1 MTEQEIMK
9 ALELC
14 HTMDGSVSCYDCP
27 CWNDERQRCDGFDH
41 TDLLD
46 LINRKNAEIE
56 RLNGY
61 LDVISYSTGKIKA
74 EATKE
79 FVKRAK
85 RELSFGKYIQPDQID
100 QIAKEMGVEL

>member
-9 ALELC
+9 ALEC
-14 HTMDGSVSCYDCP
+14 HKFYDCNNCP
-27 CWNDERQRCDGFDH
+27 YMGYYCAARVMCDA
-41 TDLLD
+41 LD

-85 RELSFGKYIQPDQID
+85 RELSFRKYIQADQID